1 MKINWGT
8 GIVIGMALFMG
19 FIITLAVKMMNQ
31 KVDLVTKDYYEQGIA
46 YEQQIESIK
55 AANALSDKVYCE
67 TDYNSRQL
75 RVSFPKDFIGKK
87 TTGKIILFRPSDAKK
102 DLSMP
107 LLLDSSL
114 QQGIALEKL
123 SRGSWRIQIRWQCE
137 GKDYYYEEDITI

>member
-1 MKINWGT
+1 MDLQEGNKAPLFTGT
-8 GIVIGMALFMG
+8 DQDG
-19 FIITLAVKMMNQ
+19 N
-31 KVDLVTKDYYEQGIA
+31 KVSL
-46 YEQQIESIK
+46 
-55 AANALSDKVYCE
+55 
-67 TDYNSRQL
+67 
-75 RVSFPKDFIGKK
+75 KDFIGKK

-114 QQGIALEKL
+114 QQGIPLEKL